1 MQAYRV
7 AAVVAAGALAVGLAS
22 SAGAHHGWSGYD
34 ASRLLTLTG
43 SVQNASFQQ
52 PHAQIML
59 QSEGKLWR
67 IVLAPPSR
75 MERRGLSAGS
85 IGTGEEVSVEG
96 YPHRDEPDE
105 FRAERI
111 RVKGQSYELR

>member
-1 MQAYRV
+1 MRMRWY
-7 AAVVAAGALAVGLAS
+7 AGLTAGIVLMALGGGAM
-22 SAGAHHGWSGYD
+22 AHHGWSSYD
-34 ASRLLTLTG
+34 ASKLLTLTG
-43 SVQNASFQQ
+43 SVAEASFNY
-52 PHAQIML
+52 PHTLVSL
-59 QSEGKLWR
+59 QTEGKLWR

-85 IGTGEEVSVEG
+85 IAAGDEVTVEG
-96 YPHRDEPDE
+96 YPSLKEQDE